1 MITCPWCG
9 TNYTSFQPTCKNCGG
24 SLPLPEEGSREPS
37 LKGISV
43 PPPAPRDVPRN
54 YTWRILLTDG
64 WAIAGGIFG
73 LIGLIFGLVG
83 LGLTFAIVTAFVGL
97 PFAGLG
103 FLFFAGGMAALIWRY
118 GYAQSTVAVLREG
131 EPALGEILEV
141 YQNFHV
147 QVNGRHPWTI
157 IYRFEAS
164 GQEHEG
170 KVTTLSRPDLRQQ
183 PGARA
188 YVLYAPAD
196 PTQNTIYPHPYGYHR
211 V

>member
-1 MITCPWCG
+1 M
-9 TNYTSFQPTCKNCGG
+9 
-24 SLPLPEEGSREPS
+24 
-37 LKGISV
+37 KGISI

-54 YTWRILLTDG
+54 YNWRILLTDG
-64 WAIAGGIFG
+64 WAIVGGVFS
-73 LIGLIFGLVG
+73 LIGFIFGLVG
-83 LGLTFAIVTAFVGL
+83 L
-97 PFAGLG
+97 PFAALGLL
-103 FLFFAGGMAALIWRY
+103 FLTGGMAALVRRY
-118 GYAQSTVAVLREG
+118 GLAQKTVEVLREG

-141 YQNFHV
+141 YQNFYV

-157 IYRFEAS
+157 IYHFEVS
-164 GQEHEG
+164 GQEYEG

-183 PGARA
+183 PGTQA